1 MNEIV
6 IDFRM
11 NEIAY
16 RETTIILTN
25 PYKLSERIRNK
36 KIKIHGDTPQD
47 GDWYQLPNSDAFTL
61 AKSIILKVP
70 YANYKRAD
78 IAKAKT
84 LSNSL
89 TEFNF
94 SMSSPSIRLYNVFLE
109 EYNKIT
115 K

>member
-36 KIKIHGDTPQD
+36 KIKIHGATPQD
-47 GDWYQLPNSDAFTL
+47 GEWYQLPNSDVFAL
-61 AKSIILKVP
+61 ANSIIMKVP
-70 YANYKRAD
+70 YAKYKRFD
-78 IAKAKT
+78 LAKAKT

-94 SMSSPSIRLYNVFLE
+94 IISSTSIRLYNVFLE